1 MGDFVFLGNCSSNS
15 GSEEMGG
22 SEESTEDSTTSPS
35 APSPRYSHT
44 HVYQSARVF
53 SHIVFMVTPAEESS
67 IDVMQSG

>member
-22 SEESTEDSTTSPS
+22 SEESTENSTTSPS

-44 HVYQSARVF
+44 HVYQSV
-53 SHIVFMVTPAEESS
+53 SMVTPAEESS